1 MKRLNP
7 TMQRFTRCMLLIL
20 CLSILYVLLMM
31 MAYVIPDSAIMENRN
46 SGIQYLDSEGERP
59 LLIFRSA
66 SSMMDNFT
74 DKLMLTRSVNEQEM
88 RLISRAMFPNYARYW
103 NGYQVLLRP
112 LLMVAN
118 YSQIR
123 TLINAVCIFL
133 LIAVFCQIRKSINTW
148 IASAFVLSMLLVR
161 FIVVSVSMQYASCFI
176 IMMIA
181 MIVMLRG
188 LDKGMSETKLCLL
201 FTVVGSV
208 TNFVDLLTVPAI
220 TVGVPAVAFVAW
232 HMENGGF
239 SWKKQFMSL
248 VRIAFYWLMGYGIT
262 WALKWLYA
270 TLILGKN
277 IFAQAMEQMAF
288 RTNGTERY
296 PGNRILAIKQNLY
309 CEEYLY
315 QIIKL
320 FSGVLIIEIVVDF
333 ALHRSVKKMGWL
345 KGISLL
351 VLLAGMP
358 YVWYMVLGNHS
369 LLHNWFTY
377 RLQIV
382 TAFGLGCSVFYGIQ
396 NSAIGRR
403 LKRSAQ
409 SAKPARKRRAPVS
422 TD

>member
-123 TLINAVCIFL
+123 TMINAVCIFL
-133 LIAVFCQIRKSINTW
+133 LIAAFCQIRKSINTW

-220 TVGVPAVAFVAW
+220 TVGVPGGGVCGLAYGKRRVFVEKAVY
-232 HMENGGF
+232 E
-239 SWKKQFMSL
+239 
-248 VRIAFYWLMGYGIT
+248 
-262 WALKWLYA
+262 
-270 TLILGKN
+270 
-277 IFAQAMEQMAF
+277 
-288 RTNGTERY
+288 
-296 PGNRILAIKQNLY
+296 PGAH
-309 CEEYLY
+309 C
-315 QIIKL
+315 
-320 FSGVLIIEIVVDF
+320 
-333 ALHRSVKKMGWL
+333 
-345 KGISLL
+345 
-351 VLLAGMP
+351 VLLADGIWN
-358 YVWYMVLGNHS
+358 YLGAEMVVCHADFREKHFCRGDETDGLPDKRHGKISGQPHLGDQTKPVLRRIFVSDNQTVQRRFDHRDCGGFCPPP
-369 LLHNWFTY
+369 LCEKD
-377 RLQIV
+377 
-382 TAFGLGCSVFYGIQ
+382 GLAKGHKLAGAAGGHAVCLVYGI
-396 NSAIGRR
+396 G
-403 LKRSAQ
+403 
-409 SAKPARKRRAPVS
+409 KPFLAA
-422 TD
+422 

>member
-103 NGYQVLLRP
+103 SGYQVLLRP

-123 TLINAVCIFL
+123 TMINAVCIFL
-133 LIAVFCQIRKSINTW
+133 LIAAFCQIRKSINTW
-148 IASAFVLSMLLVR
+148 IASAFALSMLLVR

-220 TVGVPAVAFVAW
+220 IRWGCRRWRLWPGIWKTA
-232 HMENGGF
+232 GF
-239 SWKKQFMSL
+239 RGKSSL
-248 VRIAFYWLMGYGIT
+248 
-262 WALKWLYA
+262 
-270 TLILGKN
+270 
-277 IFAQAMEQMAF
+277 
-288 RTNGTERY
+288 
-296 PGNRILAIKQNLY
+296 
-309 CEEYLY
+309 
-315 QIIKL
+315 
-320 FSGVLIIEIVVDF
+320 
-333 ALHRSVKKMGWL
+333 
-345 KGISLL
+345 
-351 VLLAGMP
+351 
-358 YVWYMVLGNHS
+358 
-369 LLHNWFTY
+369 
-377 RLQIV
+377 
-382 TAFGLGCSVFYGIQ
+382 
-396 NSAIGRR
+396 
-403 LKRSAQ
+403 
-409 SAKPARKRRAPVS
+409 
-422 TD
+422 